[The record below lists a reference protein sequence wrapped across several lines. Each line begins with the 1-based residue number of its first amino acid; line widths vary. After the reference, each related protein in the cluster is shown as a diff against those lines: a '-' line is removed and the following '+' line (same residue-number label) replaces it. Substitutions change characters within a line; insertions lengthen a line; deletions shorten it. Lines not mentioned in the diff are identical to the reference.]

1 MKISVATYSLTR
13 LIRTGD
19 MTLLGVVD
27 WLAEQGIQGIEING
41 LEGYTKGSVAPLA
54 RSLSA
59 RIAKRG
65 LTPTSYTVGA
75 NLLLLDDAARAQ
87 EVERLKKV
95 VDLAARLGCDR
106 VRHDV
111 ARGFPEGYRGRKTW
125 DEALK
130 YIAPACREV
139 AEHAKQ

>member
-75 NLLLLDDAARAQ
+75 NLLLREDDPSDDPTA
-87 EVERLKKV
+87 EYP
-95 VDLAARLGCDR
+95 D
-106 VRHDV
+106 
-111 ARGFPEGYRGRKTW
+111 P
-125 DEALK
+125 
-130 YIAPACREV
+130 PADAESEEV
-139 AEHAKQ
+139 AQAAEDADPVDGDASPDEGDQ